1 MTELSGWNFHAYA
14 GANRGCTGYAS
25 RRWAHLGPAA
35 AQCGFTPPEEVCS
48 QFISLSMHRSV
59 CPPCCQQPG
68 RHLIMP
74 AGGRGAWR
82 RRLGGRACGF
92 SKHRCR
98 SRFLGS
104 RCAPYWERL
113 SILSLCHFQPSLAAW
128 LPLARTA
135 REETT
140 ELCSFIPWYHVVAS
154 AHYEP
159 ALIMKFSFKMGNL
172 LPLQSIYHGTLE
184 IKSPS
189 AMSAALKRSTR
200 RRPHRAHRT
209 FG

>member
-1 MTELSGWNFHAYA
+1 MQA
-14 GANRGCTGYAS
+14 GAGRTLVRRQRSAAS
-25 RRWAHLGPAA
+25 HRQRR
-35 AQCGFTPPEEVCS
+35 FCS

-92 SKHRCR
+92 SKHCCR

-140 ELCSFIPWYHVVAS
+140 ELSSFIPWYHVVAS

-172 LPLQSIYHGTLE
+172 FTIAIYLPRH
-184 IKSPS
+184 
-189 AMSAALKRSTR
+189 
-200 RRPHRAHRT
+200 
-209 FG
+209 FGD